1 VQVTTE
7 AAPDGGYVLTVTSP
21 VATLQKRIYP
31 GRSELEITAPGQESL
46 KLVVTET
53 GIEAQTGERGARV
66 SRQGRGRDAHALRA
80 LVSGHP
86 TLPVAR
92 GLARFASSTDA
103 RAGEALRLSDA
114 LLGVLSG
121 DSSALSNAMAA
132 ADTGRRVRLA
142 QRTTQECWEQYS
154 RDASRLAAEYHM
166 CLRATRWYEVDI
178 RMGCGVEYV
187 LRAEMAFGWLI
198 GCNGGSWGP

>member
-1 VQVTTE
+1 MRRFVN
-7 AAPDGGYVLTVTSP
+7 A
-21 VATLQKRIYP
+21 
-31 GRSELEITAPGQESL
+31 
-46 KLVVTET
+46 
-53 GIEAQTGERGARV
+53 
-66 SRQGRGRDAHALRA
+66 
-80 LVSGHP
+80 HP
-86 TLPVAR
+86 TLTVAR

-103 RAGEALRLSDA
+103 RAREALRLSDM

-121 DSSALSNAMAA
+121 DSGAISSGLAA
-132 ADTGRRVRLA
+132 AETGPRVRLA

-166 CLRATRWYEVDI
+166 CLRATRWYEVDV
-178 RMGCGVEYV
+178 RFGCAVEYV